1 MPNNKIYIPNKSAS
15 AKLRIT
21 TDVLAVQLLLLVH
34 TVGAHAL
41 TPNIAQLPSTAT
53 LVY

>member
-1 MPNNKIYIPNKSAS
+1 MGG
-15 AKLRIT
+15 LEGGRIT

-34 TVGAHAL
+34 AVCVHAL
-41 TPNIAQLPSTAT
+41 TPSIAQSPLTTT